1 LERATADIEIIF
13 VFKGNIYSV
22 NPVNPVTSVVKVL
35 ASEEKKPAVTKPI
48 KLKADG

>member
-13 VFKGNIYSV
+13 VFKGNIYS
-22 NPVNPVTSVVKVL
+22 VNPVTSVVKVL